1 VSRGEK
7 AISLIFEE
15 LRKAEQKFPTWPSD
29 PVHGAAIL
37 AEEAGESVQAALDL
51 YYGRGGKAKLIEETA
66 QAGAMA
72 IRLLIHLDET

>member
-1 VSRGEK
+1 MRKGEK
-7 AISLIFEE
+7 AIGLIFAE
-15 LRKAEQKFPTWPSD
+15 LRKAEKEFPTWPSD

-51 YYGRGGKAKLIEETA
+51 YYGRGGVDKLIEETA

-72 IRLLIHLDET
+72 IRLLIHLHES